1 MGYFLFFICLI
12 WSLGLESCQLS
23 YCDPAP
29 FEFATFNTKKPLVST
44 LMLSWLWSYDS
55 WVIKY
60 LKKMSASFLA
70 LWVWELIRM
79 KKITI
84 LLPSSLPPQ
93 YKENNVMS
101 TVMLSWL
108 WSFTVIG
115 FKNENIFC
123 SFACMFGRLQRKMV
137 ANLTLLIIKL

>member
-1 MGYFLFFICLI
+1 MFVYLDTFNNLVRIWTQARSHIAILLPSSLQTLIQKEKCCVNINVILVMELWFMGYQI
-12 WSLGLESCQLS
+12 LE
-23 YCDPAP
+23 
-29 FEFATFNTKKPLVST
+29 
-44 LMLSWLWSYDS
+44 
-55 WVIKY
+55 
-60 LKKMSASFLA
+60 KMSASFLA
-70 LWVWELIRM
+70 LWVWELIRK

-123 SFACMFGRLQRKMV
+123 LFACLFGRLQRKMG
-137 ANLTLLIIKL
+137 ANLTLLLIKL